1 MDKTTEIRKL
11 DPSQLEA
18 ASNALMMGFST
29 DPFQRW
35 LMPDPT
41 IYYKNFKKWTINTC
55 KQSFLEEGVFGDE
68 NNYGT
73 AVWFPP
79 GFDIDFADVSETYK
93 EIPKD
98 RKAEAFK
105 MFEMMGESRVHD
117 AWYLEYLAVDPSK
130 QGSGLGSLILKESL
144 KVIDELGEAAYLESS
159 NPQNMSLYERFGF
172 RFLKKIQVGSSPQ
185 INTMFRQPKK

>member
-1 MDKTTEIRKL
+1 MDETPVIRKL
-11 DPSQLEA
+11 DPSQLET
-18 ASNALMMGFST
+18 ASNALIIGFSS

-41 IYYKNFKKWTINTC
+41 IYYKNFKKWTDNAC
-55 KQSFLEEGVFGDE
+55 KQSFLAEGVYGDE

-79 GFDIDFADVSETYK
+79 GYDIDFTNISETYK
-93 EIPKD
+93 DIPKD
-98 RKAEAFK
+98 RIEEAFK
-105 MFEMMGESRVHD
+105 IFEELGESRVND

-130 QGSGLGSLILKESL
+130 QGLGLGSLILKESL
-144 KVIDELGEAAYLESS
+144 KMIDELGEAAYLESS
-159 NPQNMSLYERFGF
+159 NPKNMSLYERFGF

-185 INTMFRQPKK
+185 LNTMFRQPKK

>member
-1 MDKTTEIRKL
+1 MDKTPVIRKL

-41 IYYKNFKKWTINTC
+41 IYYKNYKKWTINTC

-79 GFDIDFADVSETYK
+79 GFDIDFADVSETFK

-105 MFEMMGESRVHD
+105 MFEMMDESRVHD

-185 INTMFRQPKK
+185 INAMFRQPKK

>member
-1 MDKTTEIRKL
+1 MDKTTVIRKL

-41 IYYKNFKKWTINTC
+41 IYYKNFKKWTVNTC

-98 RKAEAFK
+98 RKAETFK

>member
-1 MDKTTEIRKL
+1 MDKTPVIRKL

-41 IYYKNFKKWTINTC
+41 IYYKNYKKWTINTC

-98 RKAEAFK
+98 RKVEAFK

-130 QGSGLGSLILKESL
+130 QGSGLGSLILRESL

>member
-1 MDKTTEIRKL
+1 MDETPVIRKL
-11 DPSQLEA
+11 DPSQLET
-18 ASNALMMGFST
+18 ASNALIIGFSS

-41 IYYKNFKKWTINTC
+41 IYYKNFKKWTDNTC
-55 KQSFLEEGVFGDE
+55 KQSFLAEGVYGDE

-79 GFDIDFADVSETYK
+79 GFDIDFTDVSETFK

-144 KVIDELGEAAYLESS
+144 KVMDELEEAAYLESS

>member
-1 MDKTTEIRKL
+1 MDKTPVIRKL

-41 IYYKNFKKWTINTC
+41 IYYKNFKKWTVNTC

-105 MFEMMGESRVHD
+105 MFEMMDESRVHD

>member
-1 MDKTTEIRKL
+1 MDKNPVIKKL

-105 MFEMMGESRVHD
+105 MFDMMGESRVHD

>member
-1 MDKTTEIRKL
+1 MDETPVIRKL

-18 ASNALMMGFST
+18 ASNALMMGFSS

-55 KQSFLEEGVFGDE
+55 KQSFLEEGIYGDK

-79 GFDIDFADVSETYK
+79 GYDIDFTNISETFK
-93 EIPKD
+93 DIPKD
-98 RKAEAFK
+98 RIEEAFK
-105 MFEMMGESRVHD
+105 MFEELGENRLND

-159 NPQNMSLYERFGF
+159 NPKNMSLYERFGF
-172 RFLKKIQVGSSPQ
+172 RFLKKIQVGSSPEL
-185 INTMFRQPKK
+185 NTMFRQPKK

>member
-1 MDKTTEIRKL
+1 MDKTPVIKKL
-11 DPSQLEA
+11 DSSQLEA
-18 ASNALMMGFST
+18 ACNALIMGFSA

-105 MFEMMGESRVHD
+105 MFDMMGESRVHD

-130 QGSGLGSLILKESL
+130 QGSGLGSLLLKESV
-144 KVIDELGEAAYLESS
+144 KVIDGPFNGFTGSIDVVNEEKRKLEVMVKIFGRKTPLELSY
-159 NPQNMSLYERFGF
+159 M
-172 RFLKKIQVGSSPQ
+172 QVE
-185 INTMFRQPKK
+185 KL

>member
-1 MDKTTEIRKL
+1 MDETPVIRKL

-18 ASNALMMGFST
+18 ASNALMMGFSN

-35 LMPDPT
+35 LMPNPT

-55 KQSFLEEGVFGDE
+55 KQSFLEEGVYGDE

-79 GFDIDFADVSETYK
+79 EFDIDFADVSETYK
-93 EIPKD
+93 DIPKD

-105 MFEMMGESRVHD
+105 MFEMIGESRVHD

-144 KVIDELGEAAYLESS
+144 KVMDELEEAAYLESS

>member
-1 MDKTTEIRKL
+1 MDKTPVIRKL

-18 ASNALMMGFST
+18 ASNALMMGFSI

-41 IYYKNFKKWTINTC
+41 IYYKNFKKWTVNTC

-79 GFDIDFADVSETYK
+79 GFDIDFADVSKTYK
-93 EIPKD
+93 EIPRD
-98 RKAEAFK
+98 RKVEAFK

>member
-1 MDKTTEIRKL
+1 MDKTPVIRKL

-18 ASNALMMGFST
+18 ASNALMMRFST

-55 KQSFLEEGVFGDE
+55 KQSFLEEGVYGDE

-79 GFDIDFADVSETYK
+79 GFDIDFAHVSETYK

>member
-1 MDKTTEIRKL
+1 MDKTPVIRKL

>member
-1 MDKTTEIRKL
+1 MDETPVIRKL

-18 ASNALMMGFST
+18 ASNALMMGFSS

-41 IYYKNFKKWTINTC
+41 IYYKNFKKWTDNAC
-55 KQSFLEEGVFGDE
+55 KQSFLAEGVYGDE

-79 GFDIDFADVSETYK
+79 GYDIDFTNISETFK
-93 EIPKD
+93 DIPKD
-98 RKAEAFK
+98 RIEEAFK
-105 MFEMMGESRVHD
+105 IFEEIGESRVHD

-159 NPQNMSLYERFGF
+159 NPKNMSLYERFGF

-185 INTMFRQPKK
+185 LNTMFRQPKK

>member
-1 MDKTTEIRKL
+1 MDETPVIRKL

-18 ASNALMMGFST
+18 ASNALIMGFSS

-41 IYYKNFKKWTINTC
+41 IYYKNFKKWTDNAC
-55 KQSFLEEGVFGDE
+55 KQSFSVDGVYGDE

-73 AVWFPP
+73 AVWFSP
-79 GFDIDFADVSETYK
+79 GFDIDFTDISEAYK
-93 EIPKD
+93 DIPKD
-98 RKAEAFK
+98 RIEEAFK
-105 MFEMMGESRVHD
+105 IFEEIDDSRVHD

-130 QGSGLGSLILKESL
+130 QGLGLGSLILKESL

-159 NPQNMSLYERFGF
+159 NPKNMSLYERFGF

-185 INTMFRQPKK
+185 LNTMIRQPKK

>member
-1 MDKTTEIRKL
+1 MDETPVIRKL

-55 KQSFLEEGVFGDE
+55 KQSFLEEGVYGDE

-93 EIPKD
+93 DIPKD

>member
-1 MDKTTEIRKL
+1 MDKTTVIRKL

-98 RKAEAFK
+98 RKAETFK

>member
-1 MDKTTEIRKL
+1 MDETPVIRKL

-18 ASNALMMGFST
+18 ASNALMMGFSN

-35 LMPDPT
+35 LMPNPT

-55 KQSFLEEGVFGDE
+55 KQSFLEEGVYGDE

-79 GFDIDFADVSETYK
+79 EIDIDFADVSETYK
-93 EIPKD
+93 DIPKD

-105 MFEMMGESRVHD
+105 MFEMIGESRVHD

-144 KVIDELGEAAYLESS
+144 KVMDELEEAAYLESS

>member
-1 MDKTTEIRKL
+1 MDKTTVIRKL

-105 MFEMMGESRVHD
+105 MFDMMGESRVHD

>member
-1 MDKTTEIRKL
+1 MDKTPVIRKL

-29 DPFQRW
+29 DPFERW

-105 MFEMMGESRVHD
+105 MFDMMGESRVHD

>member
-1 MDKTTEIRKL
+1 MDKTPVIRKL

-41 IYYKNFKKWTINTC
+41 IYYKNFKKWTVNTC

-105 MFEMMGESRVHD
+105 MFDMMGESRVHD

>member
-1 MDKTTEIRKL
+1 MDKTPVIRKL

-105 MFEMMGESRVHD
+105 MFEMMDESRVHD

>member
-1 MDKTTEIRKL
+1 MDETPVIRKL

-18 ASNALMMGFST
+18 ASNALIMGFSS

-41 IYYKNFKKWTINTC
+41 IYYKNFKKWTHNTC
-55 KQSFLEEGVFGDE
+55 LQSFSAQGVYGDE

-73 AVWFPP
+73 AAWFPP
-79 GFDIDFADVSETYK
+79 RFDIDHTHISETYK
-93 EIPKD
+93 DIPKD
-98 RKAEAFK
+98 RIEEAFK
-105 MFEMMGESRVHD
+105 IFEEIGESRVHD

-159 NPQNMSLYERFGF
+159 NPKNMSLYERFGF
-172 RFLKKIQVGSSPQ
+172 RFLKKIQVGSSPEL
-185 INTMFRQPKK
+185 NTMFRQPKK

>member
-1 MDKTTEIRKL
+1 MDETPVIRKL

-18 ASNALMMGFST
+18 ASNALIMGFSS

-41 IYYKNFKKWTINTC
+41 IYYKNFKKWTHNTC
-55 KQSFLEEGVFGDE
+55 LQSFSAQGVYGDE

-73 AVWFPP
+73 AAWFPP
-79 GFDIDFADVSETYK
+79 RFDIDLTHISETYK
-93 EIPKD
+93 DIPKD
-98 RKAEAFK
+98 RIEEAFK
-105 MFEMMGESRVHD
+105 IFEEIGESRVHD

-144 KVIDELGEAAYLESS
+144 KVIDELGETAYLESS
-159 NPQNMSLYERFGF
+159 NPKNMSLYERFGF
-172 RFLKKIQVGSSPQ
+172 RFLKKIQVGSSPEL
-185 INTMFRQPKK
+185 NTMFRQPKK

>member
-1 MDKTTEIRKL
+1 MDKTPVIRKL

-93 EIPKD
+93 DIPKD

-105 MFEMMGESRVHD
+105 MFEMIGESRVHD

-144 KVIDELGEAAYLESS
+144 KVMDELEEAAYLESS

>member
-1 MDKTTEIRKL
+1 MDKTTVIRKL

-130 QGSGLGSLILKESL
+130 QGSGLGSMILKESL

>member
-1 MDKTTEIRKL
+1 MDKTPVIRKL

-41 IYYKNFKKWTINTC
+41 IYYINFKKWTINTC

-105 MFEMMGESRVHD
+105 MFDMMGESRVHD

>member
-1 MDKTTEIRKL
+1 MDETPVIRKL

-18 ASNALMMGFST
+18 ASNALMMGFSN

-35 LMPDPT
+35 LMPNPT

-55 KQSFLEEGVFGDE
+55 KQSFLEEGIYGDK

-79 GFDIDFADVSETYK
+79 GYDIDFTNISETFK
-93 EIPKD
+93 DIPKD
-98 RKAEAFK
+98 RIEEAFK
-105 MFEMMGESRVHD
+105 IFEELGESRVND

-130 QGSGLGSLILKESL
+130 QGLGLGSLILKESL
-144 KVIDELGEAAYLESS
+144 KMIDELGEAAYLESS
-159 NPQNMSLYERFGF
+159 NPKNMSLYERFGF

-185 INTMFRQPKK
+185 LNTMFRQPKK

>member
-1 MDKTTEIRKL
+1 MNETPVIKKL

-18 ASNALMMGFST
+18 ASNALIMGFSS
-29 DPFQRW
+29 DPFHRW

-41 IYYKNFKKWTINTC
+41 IYYRNFKLFTENAC
-55 KQSFLEEGVFGDE
+55 KQSFFVDGVYGDE

-73 AVWFPP
+73 AVWFSP
-79 GFDIDFADVSETYK
+79 GFDIDFTDISEAYK
-93 EIPKD
+93 DIPKD
-98 RKAEAFK
+98 RIEEAFK
-105 MFEMMGESRVHD
+105 IFEEIDDSRVHD

-130 QGSGLGSLILKESL
+130 QGLGLGSLILKESL

-159 NPQNMSLYERFGF
+159 NPQNMSLYERYGF

-185 INTMFRQPKK
+185 LNTMIRQPKK

>member
-1 MDKTTEIRKL
+1 MDETPVIRKL

-55 KQSFLEEGVFGDE
+55 KQSFLEEGIYGDK

-79 GFDIDFADVSETYK
+79 GYDIDFTNISETFK
-93 EIPKD
+93 DIPKD
-98 RKAEAFK
+98 RIEEAFK
-105 MFEMMGESRVHD
+105 MFEELGENRLND

-159 NPQNMSLYERFGF
+159 NPKNMSLYERFGF

-185 INTMFRQPKK
+185 LNTMFRQPKK

>member
-1 MDKTTEIRKL
+1 MDKTPVIRKL

-41 IYYKNFKKWTINTC
+41 IYYKNFKKWTVNTC

>member
-1 MDKTTEIRKL
+1 MDETPVIRKL

-18 ASNALMMGFST
+18 ASNALIMGFSS

-41 IYYKNFKKWTINTC
+41 IYYKNFKKWTHNTC
-55 KQSFLEEGVFGDE
+55 LQSFSAQGVYGDE

-73 AVWFPP
+73 AAWFPP
-79 GFDIDFADVSETYK
+79 RFDIDLTHISETYK
-93 EIPKD
+93 DIPKD
-98 RKAEAFK
+98 RIEEAFK
-105 MFEMMGESRVHD
+105 IFEEIGESRVND

-159 NPQNMSLYERFGF
+159 NPKNMSLYERFGF

-185 INTMFRQPKK
+185 LNTMFRQPKK

>member
-1 MDKTTEIRKL
+1 MDETPVIRKL

-18 ASNALMMGFST
+18 ASNALMMGFSS

-55 KQSFLEEGVFGDE
+55 KQSFLEEGVYGDK

-79 GFDIDFADVSETYK
+79 GYDIDFTNISETFK
-93 EIPKD
+93 DIPKD
-98 RKAEAFK
+98 RIEEAFK
-105 MFEMMGESRVHD
+105 MFEELGENRLND

-159 NPQNMSLYERFGF
+159 NPKNMSLYERFGF

-185 INTMFRQPKK
+185 LNTMFRQPKK

>member
-1 MDKTTEIRKL
+1 MDKTPVIRKL

-18 ASNALMMGFST
+18 ASNALMMGFSN

-41 IYYKNFKKWTINTC
+41 IYYKNYKKWTINTC

-79 GFDIDFADVSETYK
+79 GFDIDFADVSETFK

>member
-1 MDKTTEIRKL
+1 MDETPVIRKL
-11 DPSQLEA
+11 DPSQLET
-18 ASNALMMGFST
+18 ASNALIIGFSS

-41 IYYKNFKKWTINTC
+41 IYYKNFKKWTDNAC
-55 KQSFLEEGVFGDE
+55 KQSFLAEGVYGDE

-79 GFDIDFADVSETYK
+79 GFDIDLTHISETYK
-93 EIPKD
+93 DIPKD
-98 RKAEAFK
+98 RIEEAFK
-105 MFEMMGESRVHD
+105 IFEELGESRVND

-159 NPQNMSLYERFGF
+159 NPKNMSLYERFGF
-172 RFLKKIQVGSSPQ
+172 RFLKKIQVGSSPEL
-185 INTMFRQPKK
+185 NTMFRQPKK

>member
-1 MDKTTEIRKL
+1 MDKTPVIRKL

-18 ASNALMMGFST
+18 ASNALMMGFSS

-41 IYYKNFKKWTINTC
+41 IYYKNFKKWTVNTC

>member
-1 MDKTTEIRKL
+1 MDETPVIRKL

-18 ASNALMMGFST
+18 ASNALMMGFSS

-55 KQSFLEEGVFGDE
+55 KQSFLEEGIYGDK

-79 GFDIDFADVSETYK
+79 RYDIDFTNISETFK
-93 EIPKD
+93 DIPKD
-98 RKAEAFK
+98 RIEEAFK
-105 MFEMMGESRVHD
+105 MFEELGENRLND

-159 NPQNMSLYERFGF
+159 NPKNMSLYERFGF

-185 INTMFRQPKK
+185 LNTMFRQPKK